1 MKHLAFLLLALALA
15 ACSGPEAKPGDASST
30 ANTAQVDPIAPLEH
44 AKTFSLQDLPNLDQ
58 NVRNDTLL
66 VYTTH
71 SLGNGE
77 FVMAAKNVDERREG
91 LRLIL
96 YRPRPDS
103 SAEVLAVS
111 KPAYDSEVMLPTF
124 FSTGDTAD
132 GIIILANYGGLESWG
147 QNAFWLKGDRFIDL
161 GWLDVAERG
170 WKTRL
175 DSFQQWRSNIAPL
188 ITVLGA
194 DGQFDFAFTG
204 DSLQL
209 YDDLMGGT
217 EVMFPANRV
226 KYRYDGHRMELV
238 VDGMPR
244 LPKEPA

>member
-1 MKHLAFLLLALALA
+1 MKYSPILFSALALA
-15 ACSGPEAKPGDASST
+15 SCSSPEEAPVGTTSSDT
-30 ANTAQVDPIAPLEH
+30 TAQTGALAPLAD
-44 AKTFSLQDLPNLDQ
+44 AKTFSLKDLPNLDE

-71 SLGNGE
+71 DLGNGD
-77 FVMAAKNVDERREG
+77 FVMAAKNVDEMREG

-111 KPAYDSEVMLPTF
+111 KPAYDSEVMLPTY

-132 GIIILANYGGLESWG
+132 GTIILANYGGLESWG
-147 QNAFWLKGDRFIDL
+147 QNAFWLKGHRFIDL
-161 GWLDVAERG
+161 GWLDVADRG
-170 WKTRL
+170 WKTRF
-175 DSFQQWRSNIAPL
+175 DSLQQRRSNIAPL
-188 ITVLGA
+188 TMVHGA
-194 DGQFDFAFTG
+194 DGHFEFSFTG

-209 YDDLMGGT
+209 YDDLQGGT
-217 EVMFPANRV
+217 EVMFPASRV
-226 KYRYDGHRMELV
+226 KYRYDGDRMILV

-244 LPKEPA
+244 LPRDPA